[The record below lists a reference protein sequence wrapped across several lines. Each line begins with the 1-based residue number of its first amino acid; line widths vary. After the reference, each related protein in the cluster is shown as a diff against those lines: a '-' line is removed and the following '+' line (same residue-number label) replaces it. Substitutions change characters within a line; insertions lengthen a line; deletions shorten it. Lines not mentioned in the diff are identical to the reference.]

1 MNNKNYFNK
10 ADVVSEMLSYSLPQA
25 LRQFALYFYSIFDDI
40 KTLFRRVDVFLTFEI
55 DTWILIFFS
64 KKNFSF

>member
-55 DTWILIFFS
+55 DT
-64 KKNFSF
+64 